1 MHLAAPPRC
10 YCLVPGEELREYMR
24 RSIYLAAGGA
34 RVEELEE
41 RSVAAVGDYT
51 FARLLEEGIEPVLG
65 VVDCETMREWRGCP
79 RAPPGYRVVRVRNP
93 RGAISWEAWE
103 AVADAF
109 VRGGRVLVI
118 VEGEEDLVAIPV
130 ILESPDEMLVAY
142 GVPWAGLNVVEA
154 AWAKPLA
161 EYIARSSRLESC
173 LCP

>member
-1 MHLAAPPRC
+1 MHLASPPRC

-34 RVEELEE
+34 TVEELRG

-79 RAPPGYRVVRVRNP
+79 RAPPSYRVVRARNP
-93 RGAISWEAWE
+93 RGMVSWEAWE
-103 AVADAF
+103 AVADALA
-109 VRGGRVLVI
+109 RGERVLVV

-130 ILESPDEMLVAY
+130 ILESPGEMLVAY
-142 GVPWAGLNVVEA
+142 GVPWAGLNIVEA